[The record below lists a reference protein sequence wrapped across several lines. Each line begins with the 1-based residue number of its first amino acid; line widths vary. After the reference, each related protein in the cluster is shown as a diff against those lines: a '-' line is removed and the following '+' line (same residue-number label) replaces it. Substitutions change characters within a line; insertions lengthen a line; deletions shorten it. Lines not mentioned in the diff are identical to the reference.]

1 MKPFTEF
8 RPGILEETVIN
19 KVDVKT
25 NLLTEKVMY
34 LAMCCKIIYNNNFYF
49 YLFFILFFN
58 KIIISLASYQNVHQ
72 RYDVIFTS
80 QVYGKRYSAVK
91 KGKCQRGCCFKRS
104 QN

>member
-19 KVDVKT
+19 KVEVKT
-25 NLLTEKVMY
+25 NLLTEKWCIW
-34 LAMCCKIIYNNNFYF
+34 LCAAKLSI
-49 YLFFILFFN
+49 
-58 KIIISLASYQNVHQ
+58 IIISLASYQNVHQ
-72 RYDVIFTS
+72 SYDVIFTS

>member
-34 LAMCCKIIYNNNFYF
+34 LAMCFLF
-49 YLFFILFFN
+49 LFFFILIFN

-80 QVYGKRYSAVK
+80 QVDGKRYSAVK

>member
-1 MKPFTEF
+1 MLGTLRGQLSLSQNYLHKSWSSNLMQNQMKPFTEF

-49 YLFFILFFN
+49 YFF
-58 KIIISLASYQNVHQ
+58 
-72 RYDVIFTS
+72 
-80 QVYGKRYSAVK
+80 
-91 KGKCQRGCCFKRS
+91 
-104 QN
+104 

>member
-34 LAMCCKIIYNNNFYF
+34 LAMCCKIIYNNY
-49 YLFFILFFN
+49 ITC
-58 KIIISLASYQNVHQ
+58 IIPNVHQ

-80 QVYGKRYSAVK
+80 QVYGKRYSAVEK
-91 KGKCQRGCCFKRS
+91 RKCQRGCCFKRS

>member
-34 LAMCCKIIYNNNFYF
+34 LAMCCKIICNNNFYF
-49 YLFFILFFN
+49 YFFYFN
-58 KIIISLASYQNVHQ
+58 
-72 RYDVIFTS
+72 F
-80 QVYGKRYSAVK
+80 
-91 KGKCQRGCCFKRS
+91 
-104 QN
+104 

>member
-34 LAMCCKIIYNNNFYF
+34 LANCAAKLSVIIIFIF
-49 YLFFILFFN
+49 IFFFLIFN

-80 QVYGKRYSAVK
+80 QVYGKRYSAVEK
-91 KGKCQRGCCFKRS
+91 RKCQRGCRFKRS